1 MNKTGKVISA
11 VMVLLITAYTF
22 SLSASAALLGKDGF
36 YYEFSNGN
44 AILKEYHSS
53 NTEVEIPESVY
64 SYEVTA
70 IADHTFLRNTSI
82 TSVIIPESV
91 TKIGD
96 SAFYGCTNLEGI
108 FIPDSVTS
116 FGSSIFSNCENVV
129 IICYPD
135 SSAETYAQNNNINY
149 QLIGKKAEE
158 DPEPV
163 QGNLMGDVDGD
174 GTITTVDSLLVLR
187 NSVGIQSF
195 DETQLTAADVDGDGL
210 ITSSDSLFILRYCVG
225 FVEEGVNIGTEF

>member
-1 MNKTGKVISA
+1 MKKTGKVIFA
-11 VMVLLITAYTF
+11 LMVMLMTLYTF
-22 SLSASAALLGKDGF
+22 SLSASAVLLGKDGF
-36 YYEFSNGN
+36 YYEFSNNN

-64 SYEVTA
+64 SYEVTE
-70 IADHTFLRNTSI
+70 IANYTFLRNTNI

-91 TKIGD
+91 TKIGS
-96 SAFYGCTNLEGI
+96 SAFYGCTNLEGV

-116 FGSSIFSNCENVV
+116 FGSSVFSNCENFV

-174 GTITTVDSLLVLR
+174 GLITTVDSLLVLR